1 MGLTGCRQARSII
14 TLTHGV
20 MEFPDWY
27 TPFVGAVNLLID
39 RLIVD
44 YGDQAEQASN
54 DFLKVLVWNEQWLR
68 NLPPWTMI
76 GVSAAFASA
85 LSRRLTLGAMV
96 AVGLW
101 LIGALGQ
108 WDAAMQSLALM
119 LVAVVCCLL
128 VGVPVGIACANFP
141 GVRMVVVP
149 LLDLMQTIPI
159 FVYLLPIAM
168 LLGLGK
174 VPALLA
180 TVVYAIA
187 PVIRLTDLGIRQVD
201 PAASE
206 SARSFGA
213 NAWQLLVKVQLPM
226 AGSTILQGINQ
237 TTLSAL
243 SMVVIASMIGARG
256 VGETVLLGL
265 QRNDMGMGLVGGVV
279 ICILA
284 ILLDR
289 TLQGAGTSWQTA
301 SVPSRRWIPRL
312 RIF

>member
-1 MGLTGCRQARSII
+1 
-14 TLTHGV
+14 

-27 TPFVGAVNLLID
+27 TPFVGAINVLID

-68 NLPPWTMI
+68 NVPPWTMI
-76 GVSAAFASA
+76 GVSAAFATA

-128 VGVPVGIACANFP
+128 IGVPVGIACANFP
-141 GVRMVVVP
+141 SARMVVVP

-201 PAASE
+201 AAARE

-226 AGSTILQGINQ
+226 AGPTILQGINQ

-289 TLQGAGTSWQTA
+289 TLQGAGMRWQTA
-301 SVPSRRWIPRL
+301 GVRQRRWMPPL

>member
-1 MGLTGCRQARSII
+1 MKVDMT
-14 TLTHGV
+14 
-20 MEFPDWY
+20 FPDWY
-27 TPFVGAVNLLID
+27 TPLAGAANVLID
-39 RLIVD
+39 RVIVV

-54 DFLKVLVWNEQWLR
+54 TFLKVLVWNEQCLR
-68 NLPPWTMI
+68 NLPPWIMI
-76 GVSAAFASA
+76 GACAALATA
-85 LSRRLTLGAMV
+85 LSKQLALGGMV
-96 AVGLW
+96 AAGLW
-101 LIGALGQ
+101 VIGALGQ

-119 LVAVVCCLL
+119 FCAILCCL
-128 VGVPVGIACANFP
+128 VGGLPLGIACANLP
-141 GVRMVVVP
+141 RVRVVVVP
-149 LLDLMQTIPI
+149 ILDLMQTIPI

-201 PAASE
+201 AAALE
-206 SARSFGA
+206 AARSFGA
-213 NAWQLLVKVQLPM
+213 NSWQLLVKVQLPL
-226 AGSTILQGINQ
+226 AGPTILQGINQ
-237 TTLSAL
+237 TTLLAL

-256 VGETVLLGL
+256 VGETVLIGL
-265 QRNDMGMGLVGGVV
+265 QRNDLGMGLVGGIV

-289 TLQGAGTSWQTA
+289 TLQAAGLRWQAA
-301 SVPSRRWIPRL
+301 SIRKTRASPPLSPPL

>member
-1 MGLTGCRQARSII
+1 
-14 TLTHGV
+14 
-20 MEFPDWY
+20 
-27 TPFVGAVNLLID
+27 
-39 RLIVD
+39 
-44 YGDQAEQASN
+44 
-54 DFLKVLVWNEQWLR
+54 
-68 NLPPWTMI
+68 
-76 GVSAAFASA
+76 
-85 LSRRLTLGAMV
+85 
-96 AVGLW
+96 
-101 LIGALGQ
+101 
-108 WDAAMQSLALM
+108 
-119 LVAVVCCLL
+119 
-128 VGVPVGIACANFP
+128 
-141 GVRMVVVP
+141 RMVVVP

-201 PAASE
+201 AAARE

-226 AGSTILQGINQ
+226 AGPTILQGINQ

-289 TLQGAGTSWQTA
+289 TLQGAGVRWQTA
-301 SVPSRRWIPRL
+301 SVPQRRWITRL

>member
-1 MGLTGCRQARSII
+1 
-14 TLTHGV
+14 

-44 YGDQAEQASN
+44 YGDQAERASN

-76 GVSAAFASA
+76 GLSAAFATA

-180 TVVYAIA
+180 TVVYAVA

-201 PAASE
+201 AAARE

-226 AGSTILQGINQ
+226 AGPTILQGINQ

-289 TLQGAGTSWQTA
+289 TLQGAGVRWQTA
-301 SVPSRRWIPRL
+301 SVPQRRWIPRL

>member
-1 MGLTGCRQARSII
+1 
-14 TLTHGV
+14 

-27 TPFVGAVNLLID
+27 TPLSGTANLLID
-39 RLIVD
+39 RLIVN

-68 NLPPWTMI
+68 NLPPWLMI
-76 GVSAAFASA
+76 GMSAAFATA
-85 LSRRLTLGAMV
+85 LARRLTLGLMV

-119 LVAVVCCLL
+119 LVAVVCCLVVGL
-128 VGVPVGIACANFP
+128 PVGVACANFP
-141 GVRMVVVP
+141 RVRTVVLPV
-149 LLDLMQTIPI
+149 LDLMQTIPI

-201 PAASE
+201 AAARE
-206 SARSFGA
+206 AARSFGA
-213 NAWQLLVKVQLPM
+213 NAWQLLVKVQLPL
-226 AGSTILQGINQ
+226 AGPTILQGINQ

-265 QRNDMGMGLVGGVV
+265 QRNDLGMGLVGGVV

-289 TLQGAGTSWQTA
+289 ILQGAGVRWQTA
-301 SVPSRRWIPRL
+301 SVRQGRL
-312 RIF
+312 RPPFRIF

>member
-1 MGLTGCRQARSII
+1 
-14 TLTHGV
+14 
-20 MEFPDWY
+20 
-27 TPFVGAVNLLID
+27 
-39 RLIVD
+39 
-44 YGDQAEQASN
+44 
-54 DFLKVLVWNEQWLR
+54 
-68 NLPPWTMI
+68 
-76 GVSAAFASA
+76 
-85 LSRRLTLGAMV
+85 MV

-119 LVAVVCCLL
+119 LVAVMCCLL
-128 VGVPVGIACANFP
+128 VGLPVGIACANFP

-201 PAASE
+201 AAARE

-226 AGSTILQGINQ
+226 AGPTILQGINQ

-289 TLQGAGTSWQTA
+289 TLQGAGARLQTA
-301 SVPSRRWIPRL
+301 SLRQRRWIPRL
-312 RIF
+312 RIL

>member
-1 MGLTGCRQARSII
+1 MD
-14 TLTHGV
+14 
-20 MEFPDWY
+20 FPDWY
-27 TPFVGAVNLLID
+27 TPLAGAVNVLID

-68 NLPPWTMI
+68 NLPPWIMI
-76 GVSAAFASA
+76 GLSAVFATV
-85 LSRRLTLGAMV
+85 LSRRLTLGALM

-119 LVAVVCCLL
+119 LVAVGCCLV
-128 VGVPVGIACANFP
+128 VGMPVGIVCANLP
-141 GVRMVVVP
+141 SVRKVVVP

-187 PVIRLTDLGIRQVD
+187 PLIRLTDLGVRQVD
-201 PAASE
+201 AAALE
-206 SARSFGA
+206 AARSFGA

-226 AGSTILQGINQ
+226 AGPTILQGINQ

-284 ILLDR
+284 VLLDR
-289 TLQGAGTSWQTA
+289 TLQGAGLRWQSA
-301 SVPSRRWIPRL
+301 SLRQRASQRSL

>member
-1 MGLTGCRQARSII
+1 
-14 TLTHGV
+14 

-27 TPFVGAVNLLID
+27 TPFVGAVNVLID

-76 GVSAAFASA
+76 GVSAAFATA

-119 LVAVVCCLL
+119 LVAVMCCLL
-128 VGVPVGIACANFP
+128 VGLPVGIACANFP

-201 PAASE
+201 AAARE

-226 AGSTILQGINQ
+226 AGPTILQGINQ

-289 TLQGAGTSWQTA
+289 TLQGAGARLQTA
-301 SVPSRRWIPRL
+301 SLRQRRWIPRL

>member
-1 MGLTGCRQARSII
+1 
-14 TLTHGV
+14 

-27 TPFVGAVNLLID
+27 TPFVGAVNVLID

-68 NLPPWTMI
+68 NLPPWTML
-76 GVSAAFASA
+76 GVSAAFATA

-119 LVAVVCCLL
+119 LVAVMCCLL
-128 VGVPVGIACANFP
+128 VGLPVGIACANFP

-201 PAASE
+201 AAARE

-226 AGSTILQGINQ
+226 AGPTILQGINQ

-289 TLQGAGTSWQTA
+289 TLQGAGARLQTA
-301 SVPSRRWIPRL
+301 SLRQRRWIPRL

>member
-1 MGLTGCRQARSII
+1 MGLTGCRQARPII

-44 YGDQAEQASN
+44 YGDQAERASN

-68 NLPPWTMI
+68 NLSPWTMI
-76 GVSAAFASA
+76 GVSAAFATA

-201 PAASE
+201 AAARE

-226 AGSTILQGINQ
+226 AGPTILQGINQ

-289 TLQGAGTSWQTA
+289 TLQGAGVRWQTA
-301 SVPSRRWIPRL
+301 SVPQRRWIPRL

>member
-1 MGLTGCRQARSII
+1 MD
-14 TLTHGV
+14 
-20 MEFPDWY
+20 FPDWY
-27 TPFVGAVNLLID
+27 TPLAGAVNVLID

-68 NLPPWTMI
+68 SLPPWIMI
-76 GVSAAFASA
+76 GLSAVFATA
-85 LSRRLTLGAMV
+85 LSRRLTLGALM

-119 LVAVVCCLL
+119 LVAVGCCLV
-128 VGVPVGIACANFP
+128 VGLPVGIACANLP
-141 GVRMVVVP
+141 SVRKVVVP

-187 PVIRLTDLGIRQVD
+187 PLIRLTDLGVRQVD
-201 PAASE
+201 AAALE
-206 SARSFGA
+206 AARSFGA

-226 AGSTILQGINQ
+226 AGPTILQGINQ

-284 ILLDR
+284 VLLDR
-289 TLQGAGTSWQTA
+289 TLQGAGLRWQSA
-301 SVPSRRWIPRL
+301 SVRQRPAKRSL

>member
-1 MGLTGCRQARSII
+1 M
-14 TLTHGV
+14 
-20 MEFPDWY
+20 MFPDWY
-27 TPFVGAVNLLID
+27 TPLAGAANGLID
-39 RLIVD
+39 QMIVL
-44 YGDQAEQASN
+44 YGDRAEQASN
-54 DFLKVLVWNEQWLR
+54 TFLKVLVWTEQWLR
-68 NLPPWTMI
+68 NLPPWVMI
-76 GVSAAFASA
+76 AASAALAAA
-85 LSRRLTLGAMV
+85 LSKKWSLGVMV
-96 AVGLW
+96 AAGLW
-101 LIGALGQ
+101 VIGALGQ

-119 LVAVVCCLL
+119 FCAILCCLVCGL
-128 VGVPVGIACANFP
+128 PLGIACANLP
-141 GVRMVVVP
+141 RVRAVVVP

-201 PAASE
+201 SAALE
-206 SARSFGA
+206 AAKSFGA
-213 NAWQLLVKVQLPM
+213 TAWQRLVKVQLPL
-226 AGSTILQGINQ
+226 AGPTILQGINQ
-237 TTLSAL
+237 TTLLAL

-265 QRNDMGMGLVGGVV
+265 QRNDLGMGLVGGIV

-289 TLQGAGTSWQTA
+289 TMQGAGVRWQTR
-301 SVPSRRWIPRL
+301 SVWQGRLSKQLSPPPSPPPSPPLSTPL
-312 RIF
+312 RTF

>member
-1 MGLTGCRQARSII
+1 
-14 TLTHGV
+14 

-44 YGDQAEQASN
+44 YGDQAERASN

-76 GVSAAFASA
+76 GVSAAFATA

-180 TVVYAIA
+180 TVVYAVA

-201 PAASE
+201 AAARE

-226 AGSTILQGINQ
+226 AGPTILQGINQ

-289 TLQGAGTSWQTA
+289 TLQGAGVRWQTA
-301 SVPSRRWIPRL
+301 SVPQRRWISRL

>member
-1 MGLTGCRQARSII
+1 
-14 TLTHGV
+14 

-44 YGDQAEQASN
+44 YGDQAERASN

-76 GVSAAFASA
+76 GVSAAFATA

-128 VGVPVGIACANFP
+128 VGMPVGIACANFP

-180 TVVYAIA
+180 TVVYAVA

-201 PAASE
+201 AAARE

-226 AGSTILQGINQ
+226 AGPTILQGINQ

-289 TLQGAGTSWQTA
+289 TLQGAGVRWQTA
-301 SVPSRRWIPRL
+301 SVPQRRWISRL